1 MQAERVLG
9 RDLALRDHLFEQ
21 LLAAGERLSE
31 AVFLGPDQLR
41 DLAAA
46 FFELRVD
53 RAHLPAHDVGQL
65 VEERRLE
72 SKAPPELNRPADH
85 PAQHVAAPFVR
96 GRDAFGDEERRR
108 PRVLDN
114 DAVGLRRV
122 FGRAVRHVRTLAD
135 PRQQRLERVD
145 VEERIDSL
153 QDHRRPL
160 EAHSGVDVL
169 TRQRRQGAV
178 FGEIEFH
185 EDQIPELEKP
195 LALTAGSAGRPAT
208 AVLLAAVVVE
218 LAAGAAWT
226 RIGRLPE
233 VLGARE
239 SDDPFARHISL
250 PTRDRDL
257 VLAELQLWIA
267 GEDRRPQTL
276 RLELHPLGHELPG
289 EVDRAVLEVIA
300 ERKVPEHLHE
310 AEMPVRQTDV
320 VEVVLLASGTH
331 RLLGRSHTR
340 RGRRLQAE
348 EPALHRLH
356 PRDDEKRRGVVGRR
370 DHGCRRAAHMALLLE
385 EGEKLLAK
393 LGRGT
398 HRE

>member
-1 MQAERVLG
+1 TDELRAGAGYPYVHLERRALPRPLALLLHQPGELLFVDLEPTLGRELLRQLPREAERVVQAERVLG

-21 LLAAGERLSE
+21 LLAAGE
-31 AVFLGPDQLR
+31 
-41 DLAAA
+41 
-46 FFELRVD
+46 
-53 RAHLPAHDVGQL
+53 
-65 VEERRLE
+65 
-72 SKAPPELNRPADH
+72 
-85 PAQHVAAPFVR
+85 
-96 GRDAFGDEERRR
+96 
-108 PRVLDN
+108 
-114 DAVGLRRV
+114 
-122 FGRAVRHVRTLAD
+122 
-135 PRQQRLERVD
+135 QRLERVD

-160 EAHSGVDVL
+160 EAHSRVDVL
-169 TRQRRQGAV
+169 PRQRRQGAV
-178 FGEIEFH
+178 FREIEFH

-250 PTRDRDL
+250 PARDRDL

-289 EVDRAVLEVIA
+289 E
-300 ERKVPEHLHE
+300 
-310 AEMPVRQTDV
+310 
-320 VEVVLLASGTH
+320 
-331 RLLGRSHTR
+331 
-340 RGRRLQAE
+340 
-348 EPALHRLH
+348 
-356 PRDDEKRRGVVGRR
+356 
-370 DHGCRRAAHMALLLE
+370 
-385 EGEKLLAK
+385 
-393 LGRGT
+393 
-398 HRE
+398 